1 MNRFRRAQEHA
12 HPNKKGVI
20 MSTLII
26 VLLINVLLQIWLL
39 YISLNNA
46 LEGNTQ
52 VAVISFA
59 VSLVLFLVG
68 FFWLYLLPK
77 SVK

>member
-1 MNRFRRAQEHA
+1 MSRFRRAQEQA
-12 HPNKKGVI
+12 HPNKRSVI

-26 VLLINVLLQIWLL
+26 VLLINVLIQIWLL
-39 YISLNNA
+39 YTSLNNA
-46 LEGNTQ
+46 LEGNPQ

-68 FFWLYLLPK
+68 VLWLYLLPK